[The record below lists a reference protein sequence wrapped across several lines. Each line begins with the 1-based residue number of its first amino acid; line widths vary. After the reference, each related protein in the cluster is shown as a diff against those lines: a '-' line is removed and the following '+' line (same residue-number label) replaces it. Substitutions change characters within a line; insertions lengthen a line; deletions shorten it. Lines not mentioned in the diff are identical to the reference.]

1 MKMHTTLMAS
11 CALAF
16 MSSGA
21 YADCAGELASL
32 TKDGAGGAPTQGISK
47 DGSLAPLE
55 QPAESED
62 AAQAGAATAA
72 NTSDTTASGRTEMS
86 TDGEG
91 ASGETMA
98 STNTDASGAAASVTG
113 DGISKDGT
121 HTPLEGEASG
131 SAEMKAMS
139 GKDAQAQ
146 QDGEPTAA
154 GEAQADAGEETAKPE
169 SADTADAASGG
180 SSMQGDADREALM
193 ARANQAL
200 ASGDEEACMAAV
212 EELKAM

>member
-11 CALAF
+11 CALAI
-16 MSSGA
+16 MGSGV
-21 YADCAGELASL
+21 YADCAEELASL
-32 TKDGAGGAPTQGISK
+32 TEDGAAGAATQGISK

-62 AAQAGAATAA
+62 SAETDAAPAADP
-72 NTSDTTASGRTEMS
+72 SDTTASDGTLMS
-86 TDGEG
+86 SDGES

-98 STNTDASGAAASVTG
+98 ATDASGAEASATG

-131 SAEMKAMS
+131 STEMKAMS
-139 GKDAQAQ
+139 GEDAEAQ

-154 GEAQADAGEETAKPE
+154 EEAQADSGPENPAMSE
-169 SADTADAASGG
+169 SADAADAASRGP
-180 SSMQGDADREALM
+180 SMKVDADREALM
-193 ARANQAL
+193 ARANHAL